1 MLVMN
6 KKTLIILACVAVALM
21 LAIAGFIYALYSGSS
36 PDGSDKKL
44 KADSALLAAIPS
56 DAAAVMTFQ
65 ELSKGM
71 PVLSHFCS
79 GPFKDYVQEIVDAG
93 SLSGVSVAA
102 SLHYSGNLVPLLV
115 VSKAD
120 SALYRTAVASGLAA
134 QFVPYNDREFMLV
147 SPSETIVSSSARH
160 LEAGA
165 SILDN
170 STFAAL
176 AKDLGHRNASYFS
189 NDYADRLI
197 SAYDSF
203 FGKYSSFLK
212 RASEWTAFYNR
223 GAGQEQWLLKTRSGK
238 DPSYFMN
245 ILDGLQ
251 AGSSR
256 MGEVA
261 PTNTVFALSLSPSKL
276 DSYRSAYKKYLDA
289 TQRLSANRQLS
300 ESLRA
305 AAGVSPDQWARD
317 IQEVATLS
325 WKLDDGTVHTVNAV
339 RRGGAAAKEQ
349 AISEGYPY
357 SSFAACEFGD
367 LFALADESCC
377 LTRGNWTLSGSRAAL
392 EDLLSAAASE
402 ELLGEQ
408 LVSKDCL
415 MTMYYTS
422 NDTKLLRYTR
432 SGLEM
437 DVKSAVVKS
446 NRTPELVVEIPQGPF
461 EVTNSG
467 TGKKNTFYQ
476 NAQLSLCLNDEN
488 GKGIW
493 GVPFKQKICG
503 YVSDVDYYNNGKI
516 QFLFGAGSSLYMIS
530 RLGAFVAGFPVDLGK
545 EILLGPEVYDF
556 TGAKGY
562 TVMVLHKDNTLEMY
576 DLHGHKPASWQG
588 ITAQDVIIKLPE
600 LVEASGQKYWK
611 VTTTRDTL
619 FFGFDGGEQIKD
631 RKTLNSLKQ

>member
-1 MLVMN
+1 MN
-6 KKTLIILACVAVALM
+6 KKTLIILISVALALM
-21 LAIAGFIYALYSGSS
+21 LAIAGCIYALYSGSAT
-36 PDGSDKKL
+36 GSLDNKTKV
-44 KADSALLAAIPS
+44 DSALLAAIPS

-65 ELSKGM
+65 DLAKGM

-79 GPFKDYVQEIVDAG
+79 GPFKDYIQQIVEAE

-102 SLHYSGNLVPLLV
+102 SLHYSGSLVPLLV

-120 SALYRTAVASGLAA
+120 SALYRTATASGLAA
-134 QFVPYNDREFMLV
+134 QIVPQGQRELMLV

-170 STFAAL
+170 GAFSAL
-176 AKDLGHRNASYFS
+176 AKELGHRNASYFS

-197 SAYDSF
+197 NAYDSF
-203 FGKYSSFLK
+203 FSKYSSFLK
-212 RASEWTAFYNR
+212 RASEWTAIYNR
-223 GAGQEQWLLKTRSGK
+223 GAGQEEWLLKTGNGK
-238 DPSYFMN
+238 NASYFMN
-245 ILDGLQ
+245 VLDGLQ

-261 PTNTVFALSLSPSKL
+261 PTNTVFALSLSPSKM
-276 DSYRSAYKKYLDA
+276 DGYRSGYKKYLDA
-289 TQRLSANRQLS
+289 SQRLSANKQLS

-305 AAGVSPDQWARD
+305 AAGTAPEQWAKD
-317 IQEVATLS
+317 IQEVAYIS
-325 WKLDDGTVHTVNAV
+325 WKLDDGTVLAMNAV
-339 RRGGAAAKEQ
+339 RRGGPAARETAL
-349 AISEGYPY
+349 AEGYPFA
-357 SSFAACEFGD
+357 SFAACEFGD
-367 LFALADESCC
+367 LFSLPDETCSAAV
-377 LTRGNWTLSGSRAAL
+377 GNWTLSGSRAAL
-392 EDLLSAAASE
+392 SDLLSALESE
-402 ELLGEQ
+402 EILGDI

-422 NDTKLLRYTR
+422 NDTKLMRYTR
-432 SGLEM
+432 QGLEM
-437 DVKSAVVKS
+437 DVTSAVVKS

-461 EVTNSG
+461 EVTNSQN
-467 TGKKNTFYQ
+467 GKKNTFYQ

-488 GKGIW
+488 GKGVW

-503 YVSDVDYYNNGKI
+503 YVSDIDYYNNGKI
-516 QFLFGAGSSLYMIS
+516 QFLFGAGSSLYAIS

-576 DLHGHKPASWQG
+576 DLHGKKPASWQG

-600 LVEASGQKYWK
+600 LITVSGQKYWK

-619 FFGFDGGEQIKD
+619 YFGFDGGEQIKD
-631 RKTLNSLKQ
+631 RKTLNSFK

>member
-1 MLVMN
+1 MN
-6 KKTLIILACVAVALM
+6 KKTLIILICVALALM
-21 LAIAGFIYALYSGSS
+21 LAIAGGIYALYSGSGTDS
-36 PDGSDKKL
+36 QDKKL

-65 ELSKGM
+65 DLAKGM

-79 GPFKDYVQEIVDAG
+79 GAFKEYIQQIVEAE

-120 SALYRTAVASGLAA
+120 SALYRTATASGLAA
-134 QFVPYNDREFMLV
+134 QIVPQDQRELMLV

-170 STFAAL
+170 SAFSAL
-176 AKDLGHRNASYFS
+176 AKELGHRNASYFS

-197 SAYDSF
+197 AAYESF

-212 RASEWTAFYNR
+212 RASEWTAIYNR
-223 GAGQEQWLLKTRSGK
+223 GAGQEEWLIKTGNGK
-238 DPSYFMN
+238 NASYFMN
-245 ILDGLQ
+245 VLDGLQ
-251 AGSSR
+251 AGGSR
-256 MGEVA
+256 LGEVA
-261 PTNTVFALSLSPSKL
+261 PTNTVFALSLSPSKM
-276 DSYRSAYKKYLDA
+276 DAYRSGYKKYLDA
-289 TQRLSANRQLS
+289 SQRLSANKQLS

-305 AAGVSPDQWARD
+305 AAGTAPEQWAKD
-317 IQEVATLS
+317 IQEVAYVS
-325 WKLDDGTVHTVNAV
+325 WKLDDGAVLAMNAV
-339 RRGGAAAKEQ
+339 RRSGPAARETAL
-349 AISEGYPY
+349 AEGYPFA
-357 SSFAACEFGD
+357 SFAACEFGD
-367 LFALADESCC
+367 LFSLADESCSA
-377 LTRGNWTLSGSRAAL
+377 TVGNWTLSGSRAAL
-392 EDLLSAAASE
+392 EDFLSALESE
-402 ELLGEQ
+402 EILGDL

-422 NDTKLLRYTR
+422 NDTKLMRYTR
-432 SGLEM
+432 QGLEM
-437 DVKSAVVKS
+437 DVTSAVVKS

-461 EVTNSG
+461 EVTNSQN
-467 TGKKNTFYQ
+467 GKKNTFYQ

-488 GKGIW
+488 GKGVW

-503 YVSDVDYYNNGKI
+503 YVSDIDYYNNGKI
-516 QFLFGAGSSLYMIS
+516 QFLFGAGSSLYAIS

-576 DLHGHKPASWQG
+576 DLHGKKPASWQG

-600 LVEASGQKYWK
+600 LITVSGQKYWK

-619 FFGFDGGEQIKD
+619 YFGFDGGEQIKD
-631 RKTLNSLKQ
+631 RKTLNSFK